1 MQKIFIT
8 TLSLLIFSFS
18 NVKANQDEFM
28 SYEDFLFDV
37 KDLLDQTVKVQVPFS
52 WLDIPSRTAYII
64 DDGFNLAILMEYI
77 ERDKILN
84 IVELCDGTTC
94 WLDVEGVVID
104 NSNYQ
109 WDPALPT
116 FLIEANSVKL
126 HFLVGYAISE
136 TGALWVGA
144 SEEDAINAL
153 QESNENEA
161 YLSDY
166 LWIDEPGTLAIGF
179 GSGLTEFYASY
190 SFNKD
195 AEAAIASAVK
205 DCDDHVTGILNLGVK
220 CEPITMDI
228 PWWSD

>member
-37 KDLLDQTVKVQVPFS
+37 KDLLDQTVKVQVLFN
-52 WLDIPSRTAYII
+52 WLDIPSRVAHI
-64 DDGFNLAILMEYI
+64 DYDMTLAILMEYI
-77 ERDKILN
+77 ERDKVLN
-84 IVELCDGTTC
+84 IVELCDIGTTC

-104 NSNYQ
+104 NSDYQ
-109 WDPALPT
+109 WDPALPK

-136 TGALWVGA
+136 TGELWVGA

>member
-8 TLSLLIFSFS
+8 ILSLLIFSFS

-37 KDLLDQTVKVQVPFS
+37 KDLLDQTVKVQVLFD
-52 WLDIPSRTAYII
+52 WLDIPSRAAYI
-64 DDGFNLAILMEYI
+64 DGGINLAILMEYI
-77 ERDKILN
+77 ERDKVLN
-84 IVELCDGTTC
+84 IVELCDIGTTC
-94 WLDVEGVVID
+94 WLDVEGEVLE
-104 NSNYQ
+104 NPNAYAY
-109 WDPALPT
+109 PP

-136 TGALWVGA
+136 TGQLWIGA

>member
-1 MQKIFIT
+1 MKKIFIT

-37 KDLLDQTVKVQVPFS
+37 KDLLDQTVKVQVLFN
-52 WLDIPSRTAYII
+52 WLDIPSRAAFI
-64 DDGFNLAILMEYI
+64 DGGMNLAILMEYI
-77 ERDKILN
+77 ERDKVLN
-84 IVELCDGTTC
+84 IVELCDIGTTC

-104 NSNYQ
+104 NSDWQ
-109 WDPALPT
+109 WGAALPK

-136 TGALWVGA
+136 TGQLWIGA

-205 DCDDHVTGILNLGVK
+205 ECDDHVTGILNLGVK

-228 PWWSD
+228 PWW

>member
-1 MQKIFIT
+1 MKKIFIT

-37 KDLLDQTVKVQVPFS
+37 KDLLDQTVKVQVLFN
-52 WLDIPSRTAYII
+52 WLDIPSRVAHI
-64 DDGFNLAILMEYI
+64 DYDMTLAILMEYI
-77 ERDKILN
+77 ERDKVLN
-84 IVELCDGTTC
+84 IVELCDIGTTC

-104 NSNYQ
+104 NSDYQ
-109 WDPALPT
+109 WDPALPK

-136 TGALWVGA
+136 TGELWVGA

>member
-1 MQKIFIT
+1 MKKIFIT

-18 NVKANQDEFM
+18 NVKANQEEFM

-37 KDLLDQTVKVQVPFS
+37 KDLLDQTVKVQVLFN
-52 WLDIPSRTAYII
+52 WLDIPSRVAHI
-64 DDGFNLAILMEYI
+64 DYDMTLAILMEYI
-77 ERDKILN
+77 ERDKVLN
-84 IVELCDGTTC
+84 IVELCDIGTTC

-104 NSNYQ
+104 NSDYQ
-109 WDPALPT
+109 WDPALPK

-136 TGALWVGA
+136 TGELWVGA

>member
-1 MQKIFIT
+1 MKKIFIT

-37 KDLLDQTVKVQVPFS
+37 KDLLDQTVKVQVLFN
-52 WLDIPSRTAYII
+52 WLDIPSRVAHI
-64 DDGFNLAILMEYI
+64 DYDMTLAILMEYI
-77 ERDKILN
+77 ERDKVLN
-84 IVELCDGTTC
+84 IVELCDIGTTC

-104 NSNYQ
+104 NSDYQ
-109 WDPALPT
+109 WDPSLPK

>member
-1 MQKIFIT
+1 MKKIFIT

-18 NVKANQDEFM
+18 NVKANQEEFM

-37 KDLLDQTVKVQVPFS
+37 KDLLDQTVKVQVLFN
-52 WLDIPSRTAYII
+52 WLDIPSRVAHI
-64 DDGFNLAILMEYI
+64 DYDMTLAILMEYI
-77 ERDKILN
+77 ERDKVLN
-84 IVELCDGTTC
+84 IVELCDIGTTC

-104 NSNYQ
+104 NSDYQ
-109 WDPALPT
+109 WDPSLPK

-136 TGALWVGA
+136 TGQLWIGA

>member
-52 WLDIPSRTAYII
+52 WLDIPSRTAYI
-64 DDGFNLAILMEYI
+64 DDGMNLAILMEYI
-77 ERDKILN
+77 ERDKVLN
-84 IVELCDGTTC
+84 IVELCDFGTTC

-104 NSNYQ
+104 NSDYQ
-109 WDPALPT
+109 WGDAAP

-136 TGALWVGA
+136 TGSLWVGA

-195 AEAAIASAVK
+195 AEAAITSAVK
-205 DCDDHVTGILNLGVK
+205 ECDDHVTGILNLGVK

-228 PWWSD
+228 PWW

>member
-1 MQKIFIT
+1 MKKIFIT

-37 KDLLDQTVKVQVPFS
+37 KDLLDQTVKVQVLFN
-52 WLDIPSRTAYII
+52 WLDIPSRVAHI
-64 DDGFNLAILMEYI
+64 DYDMTLAILMEYI
-77 ERDKILN
+77 ERDKVLN
-84 IVELCDGTTC
+84 IVELCDIGTTC

-104 NSNYQ
+104 NSDYQ
-109 WDPALPT
+109 WDPSLPK

-136 TGALWVGA
+136 TGQLWIGA

>member
-1 MQKIFIT
+1 MKKIFIT
-8 TLSLLIFSFS
+8 TLSLLIFCFS

-37 KDLLDQTVKVQVPFS
+37 KDLLDQTVKVQVLFN
-52 WLDIPSRTAYII
+52 WLDIPSRVAHI
-64 DDGFNLAILMEYI
+64 DYDMTLAILMEYI
-77 ERDKILN
+77 ERDKVLN
-84 IVELCDGTTC
+84 IVELCDIGTTC

-104 NSNYQ
+104 NSDYQ
-109 WDPALPT
+109 WDPSLPK

-136 TGALWVGA
+136 TGQLWIGA

>member
-1 MQKIFIT
+1 MKKIFIT

-18 NVKANQDEFM
+18 NVKANQEEFM

-37 KDLLDQTVKVQVPFS
+37 KDLLDQTVKVQVLFN
-52 WLDIPSRTAYII
+52 WLDIPSRVAHI
-64 DDGFNLAILMEYI
+64 DYDMTLAILMEYI
-77 ERDKILN
+77 ERDKVLN
-84 IVELCDGTTC
+84 IVELCDIGTTC

-104 NSNYQ
+104 NSDYQ
-109 WDPALPT
+109 WDPALPK

-136 TGALWVGA
+136 TGELWVGA

-179 GSGLTEFYASY
+179 GSGLTEFYAFY

-195 AEAAIASAVK
+195 AETAIASAVK
-205 DCDDHVTGILNLGVK
+205 ECDDHVTGLLNLGVK
-220 CEPITMDI
+220 CESFTMDI
-228 PWWSD
+228 PWWLE

>member
-1 MQKIFIT
+1 MKKIFIT
-8 TLSLLIFSFS
+8 ILSLLIFSFS

-37 KDLLDQTVKVQVPFS
+37 KDLLDQTVKVQVLFN
-52 WLDIPSRTAYII
+52 WLDIPSRVAHI
-64 DDGFNLAILMEYI
+64 DYDMTLAILMEYI
-77 ERDKILN
+77 ERDKVLN
-84 IVELCDGTTC
+84 IVELCDIGTTC

-104 NSNYQ
+104 NSDYQ
-109 WDPALPT
+109 WDPALPK

-136 TGALWVGA
+136 TGELWVGA

>member
-37 KDLLDQTVKVQVPFS
+37 KDLLDQTVKVQVLFN
-52 WLDIPSRTAYII
+52 WLDIPSRVAHI
-64 DDGFNLAILMEYI
+64 DYDMTLAILMEYI
-77 ERDKILN
+77 ERDKVLN
-84 IVELCDGTTC
+84 IVELCDIGTTC

-104 NSNYQ
+104 NSDYQ
-109 WDPALPT
+109 WDPALPK

>member
-37 KDLLDQTVKVQVPFS
+37 KDLLDQTVKVQVLFN
-52 WLDIPSRTAYII
+52 WLDIPSRVAHI
-64 DDGFNLAILMEYI
+64 DYDMTLAILMEYI
-77 ERDKILN
+77 ERDKVLN
-84 IVELCDGTTC
+84 IVELCDIGTTC

-104 NSNYQ
+104 NSDYQ
-109 WDPALPT
+109 WDPALPK

-136 TGALWVGA
+136 TGELWVGA

-228 PWWSD
+228 PW